1 MTMDF
6 HSLTQFLFHFNSYV
20 TVKVFHSEKSNGLQA
35 TKQFQAKMEGLSADY
50 PKATLI
56 VAHLV
61 KKDEK

>member
-1 MTMDF
+1 MDF
-6 HSLTQFLFHFNSYV
+6 QSVTQSLFHFNSYV
-20 TVKVFHSEKSNGLQA
+20 TVKVFHSEKSNGLQT
-35 TKQFQAKMEGLSADY
+35 TKQFEAKMDGLLADY